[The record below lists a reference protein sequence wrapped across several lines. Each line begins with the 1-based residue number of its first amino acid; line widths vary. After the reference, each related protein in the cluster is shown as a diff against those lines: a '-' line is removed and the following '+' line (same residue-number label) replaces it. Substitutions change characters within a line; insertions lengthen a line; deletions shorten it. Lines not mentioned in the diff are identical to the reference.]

1 MSNRSAGVRASI
13 AAVGA
18 ALAATAAA
26 LDPLEFVAGWPIEAP
41 ADAKVFDVPLT
52 AEVYAAA
59 NGIEQLAVLDANG
72 EPQPFFRRSPPPTAP
87 TEQRVVL
94 EASPLYAGG
103 AGGGPSVG
111 VTTSAR
117 GTSVTVTPGAPS
129 SSAVTGFVLDARA
142 VTTAPIALDLD
153 WRALP
158 QPFLLEVSVEQSTDL
173 TNWRGVGRGS
183 VAELAIGDAEVRH
196 ARVPVRAAAGGYLR
210 VTPSSAVADWH
221 LLRATLV
228 SSTTEPA
235 APLRV
240 RVPPLAA
247 GAGPEEPVPDALYF
261 DAGGTLPVASVALGF
276 AAGDGWARAT
286 VAASRTLDGPWTPV
300 AYGELFYTAVVRR
313 PRIREHA
320 RRRRPAGSSL
330 LARRAGGAAARSRRR
345 ARAHLPAGVSARGR
359 QRRCAVLARG
369 RHVGGGGRPRR
380 DAIVRVVG
388 ARRRRPMWCRSRR
401 SAQGASSAARPRSWP
416 CARFPGAPPRCGAC

>member
-1 MSNRSAGVRASI
+1 MSISSAGVRASI

-18 ALAATAAA
+18 ALAASAAA

-72 EPQPFFRRSPPPTAP
+72 EPQPFFRRSPPPTPP

-94 EASPLYAGG
+94 EASPLYAGS

-129 SSAVTGFVLDARA
+129 DPRSRGFVLDARA

-183 VAELAIGDAEVRH
+183 VAELAIGDAAGAARARAGASRRRWLSARH
-196 ARVPVRAAAGGYLR
+196 AEQRRRGLA
-210 VTPSSAVADWH
+210 
-221 LLRATLV
+221 
-228 SSTTEPA
+228 
-235 APLRV
+235 
-240 RVPPLAA
+240 LAA
-247 GAGPEEPVPDALYF
+247 RGARE
-261 DAGGTLPVASVALGF
+261 
-276 AAGDGWARAT
+276 
-286 VAASRTLDGPWTPV
+286 LDD
-300 AYGELFYTAVVRR
+300 
-313 PRIREHA
+313 
-320 RRRRPAGSSL
+320 
-330 LARRAGGAAARSRRR
+330 RAGGACARSRAAARGA
-345 ARAHLPAGVSARGR
+345 ARAPRSRCRMRSTSMRAAR
-359 QRRCAVLARG
+359 
-369 RHVGGGGRPRR
+369 
-380 DAIVRVVG
+380 
-388 ARRRRPMWCRSRR
+388 CRSRPWRWVSPRATAGLARR
-401 SAQGASSAARPRSWP
+401 SRRAARWTDPGRPSRTASSFIRCRSKAANSRARP
-416 CARFPGAPPRCGAC
+416 